1 MRVVAVSL
9 VSAGDYG
16 DRPVIPPMRS
26 VSREAFGNTRDL
38 RPERHVDVRV
48 CVVGAGFAGL
58 AAAADL
64 AAAGVDVRVFEAR
77 DRVGGRVW
85 SVPFDPADPA
95 SPVIERGAEFVL
107 AGYDTMAAYAS
118 AYGLHLADTGMSY
131 YVRTPLGVPGVDA
144 AAVEAAAQRLMAALD
159 AAGATAG
166 SVADFVRSVGLPPE
180 LVEVVLARVE
190 VSCAQQAELVGP
202 SVLRHIASMEPL
214 PSFRIAG
221 GNQQIALGLAA
232 DLGDRVRLRT
242 PVRAIDWSDGR
253 ARIALDDGVVVADRV
268 IVTVPLPL
276 LRDLPIEPAL
286 PAWKHRIWAS
296 AVVGMAAKLHVGL
309 ASPVATSAVLSVP
322 DRFWSW
328 TARDGS
334 GAVQPVVPCFCRV
347 AGRARPAAARR
358 RSMALAST
366 PGRDAA
372 GPVAGRRPG
381 VAHGLAR
388 RSVDALRL
396 PFRGRGPQRGDG
408 AADRPDSFRR

>member
-1 MRVVAVSL
+1 
-9 VSAGDYG
+9 
-16 DRPVIPPMRS
+16 
-26 VSREAFGNTRDL
+26 
-38 RPERHVDVRV
+38 VRV

-64 AAAGVDVRVFEAR
+64 AAGGVDVRVFEAR

-131 YVRTPLGVPGVDA
+131 YVRTPVGVPGVDA
-144 AAVEAAAQRLMAALD
+144 AAVEVAAQRLMAALD

-166 SVADFVRSVGLPPE
+166 SVADFVRSVGLSPE
-180 LVEVVLARVE
+180 LAEVVLARVE
-190 VSCAQQAELVGP
+190 VSCGQQAELLGP
-202 SVLRHIASMEPL
+202 SVLRQVASMEPR

-221 GNQQIALGLAA
+221 GNQQVARRLAA

-268 IVTVPLPL
+268 IVTVPLPV

-286 PAWKHRIWAS
+286 PAWKHRVWAS
-296 AVVGMAAKLHVGL
+296 AVVGMAAKMHVGL

-334 GAVQPVVPCFCRV
+334 GAVQPVVPCF
-347 AGRARPAAARR
+347 AGSPDALDRLQLGGGPWHWLRRLADTRPDLSLDAARVLLTTWPDDPWTR
-358 RSMALAST
+358 CGYLAE
-366 PGRDAA
+366 
-372 GPVAGRRPG
+372 G
-381 VAHGLAR
+381 VAHNEEMVRPIGPIHFGGEHTAGEWSGLMEG
-388 RSVDALRL
+388 ALRS
-396 PFRGRGPQRGDG
+396 GRR
-408 AADRPDSFRR
+408 AAAEVLASAVG